1 VLLLEDDASIRAFVR
16 MALDEMAIELVE
28 CETVDEAVRAHA
40 QAPARL
46 VLSDL
51 RVPGGSPLDWIE
63 RLAADTARP
72 MPAIAVFSGH
82 VDAASLARLRACGVW
97 RVLPK
102 PVPLK
107 ALLDGVRDALAEG
120 AAGGA
125 PADAP
130 VAQLPAASAS
140 AVDRFFGGDAELHA
154 EYLASCLVHFGHDV
168 RAGDEA
174 CGQGDLD
181 ALRRLAHSLK
191 TVLETLGLDDAGR
204 RAAALERQMR
214 ADGDEGAI
222 ALWGRLR
229 RDLLA
234 VAGR

>member
-1 VLLLEDDASIRAFVR
+1 
-16 MALDEMAIELVE
+16 
-28 CETVDEAVRAHA
+28 
-40 QAPARL
+40 
-46 VLSDL
+46 
-51 RVPGGSPLDWIE
+51 
-63 RLAADTARP
+63 
-72 MPAIAVFSGH
+72 
-82 VDAASLARLRACGVW
+82 
-97 RVLPK
+97 
-102 PVPLK
+102 
-107 ALLDGVRDALAEG
+107 
-120 AAGGA
+120 
-125 PADAP
+125 
-130 VAQLPAASAS
+130 
-140 AVDRFFGGDAELHA
+140 
-154 EYLASCLVHFGHDV
+154 V